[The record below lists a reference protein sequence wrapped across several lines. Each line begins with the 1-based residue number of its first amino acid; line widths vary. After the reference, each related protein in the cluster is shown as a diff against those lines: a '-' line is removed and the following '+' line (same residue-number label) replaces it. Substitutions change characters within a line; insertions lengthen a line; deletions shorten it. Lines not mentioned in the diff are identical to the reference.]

1 MKPLQK
7 SLSCSPQLLV
17 VDKHGVQWRLHSGH
31 RSLTSLGVEVQC
43 QALVPRIAFPTIEG
57 QYVAQGPD
65 FEVLP
70 LNFSTPSDN
79 PDMLNLAQEKWF
91 VRENPFRAD
100 LGLYTAEEV
109 EASQSSFLREWSL
122 LSGTPPASILESRDV
137 QAPASAAAAAHRQVM
152 DRGGK
157 LAASG
162 LHHMGAWAVGRML
175 SMLEFA
181 VIDILLLRLTTTI
194 IHLGGC
200 FWKGGRGGS
209 MQDTFLCDMPHLGHG
224 HTGKTGP
231 QAPCPTGRRG
241 RGGARTR
248 RGGRRGSWGAGESDR
263 EDLPFQATSE
273 EALCPFSTSFACI
286 PG

>member
-200 FWKGGRGGS
+200 FWKGGVCKILS
-209 MQDTFLCDMPHLGHG
+209 F
-224 HTGKTGP
+224 
-231 QAPCPTGRRG
+231 AICPTWAMAIRARRG
-241 RGGARTR
+241 HRHPARPVEEDEGEPGPGGE
-248 RGGRRGSWGAGESDR
+248 GGRGSWGAGESDR